1 MRFAFTRYLAVA
13 ALLLL
18 CFPLAMVADGTKLA
32 VGDII
37 AVQVEGEKDL
47 SKNYEINDAGGITL
61 PVVNLVKVVGLNT
74 SDAAAA
80 IGKALEKTLV
90 NPQITVT
97 FVDRGKMQIF
107 VVGQVKKP
115 GVVEIGIGDKILQAL
130 TLAGY
135 DDTADLSRVSIR
147 RGDEV
152 ITLDLSKY
160 LSGQD
165 LSANV
170 ALKSGDTIVVQNVG
184 FVGSVLVTGQV
195 TKVGSIPVT
204 KGMTFREVMGLVG
217 GVTVDADTEKISVKR
232 EGSPDP
238 ISVNYKSAMD
248 GDPTTDIALRPGDT
262 VYVPEIETSYYTVMG
277 GVNRPGQY
285 PLKRKLSL
293 SEAIGEAGGPDP
305 NVGDM
310 RKVQLVR
317 RPKANSTAPETSVIN
332 LDNIL
337 KTKPTDQPMVDRGDV
352 IIVAV
357 HKPRT
362 NLLQALQSI
371 LPFGWL
377 LRR

>member
-1 MRFAFTRYLAVA
+1 MRFAFTGYLAVA

-47 SKNYEINDAGGITL
+47 SRYYEINDAGGITM
-61 PVVNLVKVVGLNT
+61 PVVNLVKVLGLNT

-80 IGKALEKTLV
+80 ISKALEKTLV

-232 EGSPDP
+232 EGLPDP

-285 PLKRKLSL
+285 PLKRRLSL
-293 SEAIGEAGGPDP
+293 SEAIGEAGGPAP
-305 NVGDM
+305 NSGDM
-310 RKVQLVR
+310 RNVQLVR

-332 LDNIL
+332 LDAIL
-337 KTKPTDQPMVDRGDV
+337 KTKPADQPMVDRGDV

-357 HKPRT
+357 HKPKT
-362 NLLQALQSI
+362 NLWQALQSI

>member
-1 MRFAFTRYLAVA
+1 MRFAFTGYLAVA

-74 SDAAAA
+74 SDAAAT

-90 NPQITVT
+90 NPQITVQ

-232 EGSPDP
+232 EGLPDP
-238 ISVNYKSAMD
+238 ISVNYKSAME

-305 NVGDM
+305 NAGDM
-310 RKVQLVR
+310 GKVQLVR
-317 RPKANSTAPETSVIN
+317 RPKANSTAPQTSVIN
-332 LDNIL
+332 LDYIL
-337 KTKPTDQPMVDRGDV
+337 KTKPADQPMVDRGDV

>member
-74 SDAAAA
+74 SDAAAT